1 MQRPRPSSPPR
12 CSPPPRCPP
21 HAAGEPE
28 ELLRVMR
35 SFQSQVQELYSHTE
49 SLLGRIRTRHD
60 TITHSNIMLDELE
73 ARINDMVISSS
84 NLDQRWNDV
93 LDINQVASVL
103 DDMEALF
110 DEMEEQLIRSR
121 EGR

>member
-1 MQRPRPSSPPR
+1 
-12 CSPPPRCPP
+12 
-21 HAAGEPE
+21 
-28 ELLRVMR
+28 
-35 SFQSQVQELYSHTE
+35 
-49 SLLGRIRTRHD
+49 
-60 TITHSNIMLDELE
+60 MLDELE